1 MIDINLMP
9 SNKRKRLDGWF
20 GLELNI
26 SREILLG
33 VGAAVFFLL
42 FVVHIFLAINWII
55 SSVQLAGVEAK
66 YKQLLPD
73 KNALDAISNEVKAVN
88 KKMKAIAGFVP
99 VRTSGLSQ
107 KLNII
112 SDALPKGVWLTKIA
126 VDEKAWV
133 VSGIAVAKQHNEIVL
148 VSTLTSNLKKNADLM
163 ADFSLLE
170 VTAVNRVKYNTI
182 DVSQFT
188 ITAKVK

>member
-66 YKQLLPD
+66 YKQF
-73 KNALDAISNEVKAVN
+73 S
-88 KKMKAIAGFVP
+88 
-99 VRTSGLSQ
+99 TSSGGLKS
-107 KLNII
+107 LGINSLFP
-112 SDALPKGVWLTKIA
+112 SD
-126 VDEKAWV
+126 E
-133 VSGIAVAKQHNEIVL
+133 
-148 VSTLTSNLKKNADLM
+148 
-163 ADFSLLE
+163 
-170 VTAVNRVKYNTI
+170 
-182 DVSQFT
+182 
-188 ITAKVK
+188 